1 MHTVQLPRNLVAPP
15 TTIERSEPSVIMG
28 EIAER
33 LLELCEVQGERRT
46 LLWLLK
52 LGAMGGSECPRAVWH
67 YLRFATGDLSALTDS
82 HALLGSR
89 LARSKQ
95 AEHKE
100 HHLALAV
107 IKRHHPELAQALAEL
122 KAT

>member
-1 MHTVQLPRNLVAPP
+1 MT
-15 TTIERSEPSVIMG
+15 ERSPSGILMG

-33 LLELCEVQGERRT
+33 ILELCEAQGEART
-46 LLWLLK
+46 QRWILRM
-52 LGAMGGSECPRAVWH
+52 GAMAGDPQCPRALWH

-82 HALLGSR
+82 HAKLGAL

-100 HHLALAV
+100 HRHALEVVA
-107 IKRHHPELAQALAEL
+107 RHFPEVARVLKEL
-122 KAT
+122 KP

>member
-1 MHTVQLPRNLVAPP
+1 MQTCQLSPKLVSRPTV
-15 TTIERSEPSVIMG
+15 TERSPSGVLMG

-33 LLELCEVQGERRT
+33 LLELCETQGEART
-46 LLWLLK
+46 QRWLLRM
-52 LGAMGGSECPRAVWH
+52 GAMAGDPQCPRALWH

-82 HALLGSR
+82 HAKLGAQ

-100 HHLALAV
+100 HHLAHAV
-107 IKRHHPELAQALAEL
+107 IARHFPEVARVLKEL
-122 KAT
+122 KP

>member
-1 MHTVQLPRNLVAPP
+1 MT
-15 TTIERSEPSVIMG
+15 ERSPAGILMG

-33 LLELCEVQGERRT
+33 ILELCEAQGEART
-46 LLWLLK
+46 QRWILRM
-52 LGAMGGSECPRAVWH
+52 GAMAGDPQCPRALWH

-82 HALLGSR
+82 HAKLGAL

-100 HHLALAV
+100 H
-107 IKRHHPELAQALAEL
+107 RHAIEVSARHFPEVARVLKEL
-122 KAT
+122 KP

>member
-1 MHTVQLPRNLVAPP
+1 
-15 TTIERSEPSVIMG
+15 MG

-33 LLELCEVQGERRT
+33 VLELAEVQGEART
-46 LLWLLK
+46 QRWLLRM
-52 LGAMGGSECPRAVWH
+52 GAMASDPQCPRALWH

-82 HALLGSR
+82 HAKLGAL

-100 HHLALAV
+100 HRIALTV
-107 IKRHHPELAQALAEL
+107 IARHFPEVARVLQEL
-122 KAT
+122 KP